1 MQQIKS
7 ILRLHRKQDNPSSD
21 KLGTMYKLRTILKDN
36 IGSSIAQMQNMIIN
50 FAQTHQVQILEQEP
64 YKSEADND
72 NQFANLLLNS
82 NIR

>member
-1 MQQIKS
+1 
-7 ILRLHRKQDNPSSD
+7 
-21 KLGTMYKLRTILKDN
+21 
-36 IGSSIAQMQNMIIN
+36 MIIN